1 MMYLAVQSDTILK
14 LSVWHFQKLS
24 GFVALAE
31 GCIIVVKSD
40 DMWGWYVAPMG
51 RGRFQG
57 SLVCCHFGMLAK
69 SFFLNSSKGGREI

>member
-1 MMYLAVQSDTILK
+1 MYLAVQSDTILK

-40 DMWGWYVAPMG
+40 DMWPPW
-51 RGRFQG
+51 
-57 SLVCCHFGMLAK
+57 
-69 SFFLNSSKGGREI
+69 GGGDFKVV